1 MSIRRFFQI
10 VAFLSAL
17 TVAIAAPLSSNA
29 DACSGGGVDGGGD
42 C

>member
-17 TVAIAAPLSSNA
+17 TVAMAAPLSTGAS
-29 DACSGGGVDGGGD
+29 ACTGGPEGGGD

>member
-17 TVAIAAPLSSNA
+17 TVAIAAPLSTGAN
-29 DACSGGGVDGGGD
+29 ACSGGGADGGGD